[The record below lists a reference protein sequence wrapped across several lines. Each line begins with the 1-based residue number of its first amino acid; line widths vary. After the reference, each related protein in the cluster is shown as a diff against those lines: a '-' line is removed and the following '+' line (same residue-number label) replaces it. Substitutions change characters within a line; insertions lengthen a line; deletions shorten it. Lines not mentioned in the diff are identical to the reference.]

1 MTSSPAARASA
12 SPLEPASLPAPSPLR
27 GVLFLIA
34 STIVFSVADV
44 ITKQLASTLP
54 PPEVAWMRYVTFAL
68 VIIPIVLL
76 KGGPGLLRSR
86 RPKLQVLRGF
96 GMVGSSLLFIES
108 LPYLPVADATAIFFV
123 SPILIMALS
132 VLFLGETVGWRRWT
146 AAAFGFVGVMIVVR
160 PGTGSFQFAALLPM
174 MAASSWAVGAV
185 VTRKIVGD
193 HAFTT
198 LAYSALVG
206 TVVLSALMPFNWV
219 TPDATEIGLGLSM
232 GVLFAIGH
240 WFIVLAYRHGNASM
254 IAPFSYVQLIWAGS
268 LGYLVFG
275 TVPDALTITGAGI
288 IALSGLYTAYRERV
302 RAMEKKFS
310 A

>member
-1 MTSSPAARASA
+1 
-12 SPLEPASLPAPSPLR
+12 
-27 GVLFLIA
+27 
-34 STIVFSVADV
+34 VFSIADV

-68 VIIPIVLL
+68 VVVPIVLV
-76 KGGPGLLRSR
+76 KGGPALLRSR
-86 RPKLQVLRGF
+86 RPGLQVLRGF
-96 GMVGSSLLFIES
+96 GMVGSSLLFIQS
-108 LPYLPVADATAIFFV
+108 LPHLPVADATAIFFV

-132 VLFLGETVGWRRWT
+132 VIVLGESVGWRRWS
-146 AAAFGFVGVMIVVR
+146 AAAVGFIGVMIVVR
-160 PGTGSFQFAALLPM
+160 PGTGAFQFAALLPM
-174 MAASSWAVGAV
+174 IGASSWAVGAV
-185 VTRKIVGD
+185 VTRKIGGD

-206 TVVLSALMPFNWV
+206 TLVLSALMPFNWV
-219 TPDATEIGLGLSM
+219 TPDATEIGLGLCM

-240 WFIVLAYRHGNASM
+240 WFIVLAYRHGNASL

-275 TVPDALTITGAGI
+275 SVPDAWTVTGAGI